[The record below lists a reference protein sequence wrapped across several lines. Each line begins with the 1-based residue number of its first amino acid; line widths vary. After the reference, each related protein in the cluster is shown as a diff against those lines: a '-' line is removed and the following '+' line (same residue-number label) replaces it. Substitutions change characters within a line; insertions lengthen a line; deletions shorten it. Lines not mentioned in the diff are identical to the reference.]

1 MRIKIL
7 NDIIEIENTKNN
19 LEEAIV
25 TINEIINKSGMI
37 LSSIKIN
44 TVEIYNDFYECL
56 IDNLDTIEEV
66 DIFLKSK
73 NALIKDSLNSIEEY
87 LERIF
92 LKTDFLIDKL
102 YTEVDVEFWD
112 VFEQYLE
119 GLQSILK
126 ILEGVRRNA
135 DNIVNFEVFITIET
149 SIIKIITNLNTS
161 IENGDRTNMIDI
173 IKYELERELKK
184 LNSEIIKLGEF

>member
-92 LKTDFLIDKL
+92 VKTDFLIDKL

-135 DNIVNFEVFITIET
+135 DNIVNFEVFVTIET

-161 IENGDRTNMIDI
+161 IENGDRTHMIDI